1 MTGYELA
8 EPGEREDRRKHLE
21 LIAAVVGRM
30 ASSSAQAKGWS
41 ITLAGAAFGVAVIRD
56 NSIFILLGIVGLCSF
71 AVIDAHYLNV
81 ERTFRDLHDAVV
93 ANTIAPL
100 SMDTKD
106 LPKNSKNKSYAS
118 WSIKYF
124 YGPLI
129 FAGLLLFVYSLYHE
143 KQDEPAKEQTVKVT
157 VTVTPASP
165 AQTETTVTQSPNPT
179 STPVEEPAPSPSTT
193 PNAVPREGQTR

>member
-1 MTGYELA
+1 MTGYDLT

-21 LIAAVVGRM
+21 LVASVVGRM

-56 NSIFILLGIVGLCSF
+56 NAVVILLGIVGLCAF

-81 ERTFRDLHDAVV
+81 ERTFRDLHDAIV
-93 ANTIAPL
+93 ANTVEPL
-100 SMDTKD
+100 SMETKG
-106 LPKNSKNKSYAS
+106 LSKASKNESYAS

-129 FAGLLLFVYSLYHE
+129 VPGSLLFVYSLCHE
-143 KQDEPAKEQTVKVT
+143 KENDAPRERPVKVT
-157 VTVTPASP
+157 VTVTPAEHPSP
-165 AQTETTVTQSPNPT
+165 APTTPETSAV
-179 STPVEEPAPSPSTT
+179 PSPSTAQ
-193 PNAVPREGQTR
+193 PVPPPTTTTALPEQGPTR